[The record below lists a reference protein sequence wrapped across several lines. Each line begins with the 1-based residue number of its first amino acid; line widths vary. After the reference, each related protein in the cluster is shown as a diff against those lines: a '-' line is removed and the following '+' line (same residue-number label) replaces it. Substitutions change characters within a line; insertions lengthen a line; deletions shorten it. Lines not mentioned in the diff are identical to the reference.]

1 MKIKVKEIVEG
12 CMPVRTEE
20 SKSDCFDLVLAEDV
34 ALKKGEVYVARLG
47 VAMEMPKGMI
57 ARAYSRSSG
66 PSKIGITVA
75 NGLGF
80 IDNIYKGDNDEW
92 KAPLYAFKA
101 VTIPK
106 GTRICQFEIAPSQ
119 FATVGQKLRW
129 LFSNKLLLEK
139 VDMLGNKD
147 RGGIGSSGLK

>member
-1 MKIKVKEIVEG
+1 MKIKVKEITKG
-12 CMPVRTEE
+12 CFPVRSNGEA
-20 SKSDCFDLVLAEDV
+20 SDCYDLFLAEDV
-34 ALKKGEVYVARLG
+34 TLKEGEVYVARLG

-57 ARAYSRSSG
+57 ARVYSRSSG

-119 FATVGQKLRW
+119 FATVWQKLRW

-139 VDMLGNKD
+139 VDMLGNEN
-147 RGGIGSSGLK
+147 RGGIGSTGK

>member
-1 MKIKVKEIVEG
+1 MKIKVKEITKG
-12 CMPVRTEE
+12 CFPVRSNGEA
-20 SKSDCFDLVLAEDV
+20 SDCYDLFLAEDV
-34 ALKKGEVYVARLG
+34 TLKKGEIYVARLG
-47 VAMEMPKGMI
+47 VAMEMPKGII
-57 ARAYSRSSG
+57 ARVYSRSSC
-66 PSKIGITVA
+66 PSKLGVTVA

-92 KAPLYAFKA
+92 KAPLYAFKD

-119 FATVGQKLRW
+119 FATVWQKLRW